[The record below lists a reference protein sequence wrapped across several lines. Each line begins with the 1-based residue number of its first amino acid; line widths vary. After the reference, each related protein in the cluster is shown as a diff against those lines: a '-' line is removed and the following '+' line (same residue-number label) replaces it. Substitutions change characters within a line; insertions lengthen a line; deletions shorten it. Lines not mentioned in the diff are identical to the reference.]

1 MIILNSLKSIT
12 VITATVV
19 LSYFIWNKIVA
30 WEKTAKCG
38 APDFSHFTEMG
49 LKWKLCPAPEVPVS
63 SRGTGPCD
71 SDDELWNGVNSAQG
85 QGCSKNSSAQNPLS
99 HSLPHPPAQGQQD
112 TLSHHCRQTLIPNP
126 QNPSGEK
133 LLHPQDV
140 FRSLLGLKQSLNKE
154 NIIIQGEAQLH
165 PDGTIYLSYKD
176 RYILHGL
183 LFLRAHTQAIF
194 SLQWGCPNKSLTGK
208 Q

>member
-1 MIILNSLKSIT
+1 MWCSRLFPLYRNVFK
-12 VITATVV
+12 VKA
-19 LSYFIWNKIVA
+19 
-30 WEKTAKCG
+30 
-38 APDFSHFTEMG
+38 
-49 LKWKLCPAPEVPVS
+49 VS
-63 SRGTGPCD
+63 SPWSARELERHRPLWQWW
-71 SDDELWNGVNSAQG
+71 EPLWNGVNSAQG

-140 FRSLLGLKQSLNKE
+140 FRSLLGLKQSLNKK